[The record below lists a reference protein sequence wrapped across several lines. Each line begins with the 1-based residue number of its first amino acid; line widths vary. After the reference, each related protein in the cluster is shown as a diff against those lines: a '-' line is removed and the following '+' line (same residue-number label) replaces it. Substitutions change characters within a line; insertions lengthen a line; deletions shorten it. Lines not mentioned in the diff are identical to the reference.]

1 MNRALQTNEQNKKL
15 DDSID
20 SFMSLLSPFFLMRP
34 AHKALE
40 LLVRKYRVHEY
51 NVEALIACVL
61 PYHSTKTFVR
71 AVQLLN
77 LKKHPRWA
85 FLSAVQK
92 SGYERPTARTQHG
105 ALHAVDARRIIRLHA
120 SHTVC
125 QRSPPMDGS
134 SCFVSVTN
142 CVSCGTA
149 GPHSPWKLSCSNAQL
164 TTRF

>member
-1 MNRALQTNEQNKKL
+1 
-15 DDSID
+15 
-20 SFMSLLSPFFLMRP
+20 MSLLSPFFLMRP

-92 SGYERPTARTQHG
+92 SGYESLRHART
-105 ALHAVDARRIIRLHA
+105 HARTHA
-120 SHTVC
+120 AWS
-125 QRSPPMDGS
+125 
-134 SCFVSVTN
+134 F
-142 CVSCGTA
+142 A
-149 GPHSPWKLSCSNAQL
+149 CS
-164 TTRF
+164 